1 MSKHNRIIPAAHLDQ
16 PGAEGLSA
24 FEYGLIVAS
33 GAFQRWDRAPSY
45 TEVHEARLLQAFD
58 ALGLDSS
65 AIEEAAG
72 RLRALSE
79 FYDQAARAAASL

>member
-1 MSKHNRIIPAAHLDQ
+1 
-16 PGAEGLSA
+16 
-24 FEYGLIVAS
+24 
-33 GAFQRWDRAPSY
+33 
-45 TEVHEARLLQAFD
+45 VHEARLLQAFD

-72 RLRALSE
+72 RLRALSD